1 MSQASDLE
9 RQMLELINAE
19 RTSRGLNPVQLELRL
34 NESAEDHSDWM
45 LQQDVFSHT
54 GAGGSSAG
62 DRMED
67 AGFVFSGSWTWAENI
82 AWQSERGAPGLADDV
97 IDLHNALMNSP
108 GHRANI
114 LNANV
119 EVIGIGIEQGNFN
132 GWDAVMV
139 TQNFAKTSA
148 ELQLDTG
155 SGGGSQPTSGNDNLT
170 LTSAGSLEG
179 LAGNDTLNGSAG
191 NDNLL
196 GQDGRDLLQGGH
208 GADSLYGGAHSD
220 TLNGEGGDDKMWAGD
235 GSDTL
240 NGGNG
245 HDTMYG
251 NRGDDKLWGL
261 DGNDTID
268 GGKGHDVLYGNL
280 GLDTLWGGD
289 GNDTMDGGRGNDLLF
304 GNMGFDV
311 MLGGDGSDTLN
322 GGNGNDN
329 LAGNFGD
336 DRLNGDGG
344 SDTLS
349 GGTGH
354 DTLDGGA
361 GNDLLSGNGGGDL
374 FIFSA
379 GDDTVSD
386 FDPNASGELI
396 DLRPA
401 DGITSFSDLMTNHT
415 SQTANGLLITDGNG
429 DSMLLT
435 GITEQDLSSGD
446 FLF

>member
-19 RTSRGLNPVQLELRL
+19 RTSRGLNTVQLELRL
-34 NESAEDHSDWM
+34 NDSAEDHSEWM

-148 ELQLDTG
+148 QLQLDTG
-155 SGGGSQPTSGNDNLT
+155 SGGGSGSGATTGDDILTLSSAGTLSGLAGDDQLTGSGGNDVLNGDIGRDT
-170 LTSAGSLEG
+170 LHGG
-179 LAGNDTLNGSAG
+179 DGNDTLNGGNYKDTLAGGSG
-191 NDNLL
+191 NDSLQGGAGQDRIYGGGDKDLLL
-196 GQDGRDLLQGGH
+196 GQNGHDLLWGG
-208 GADSLYGGAHSD
+208 YG
-220 TLNGEGGDDKMWAGD
+220 T
-235 GSDTL
+235 DTL
-240 NGGNG
+240 NGGS
-245 HDTMYG
+245 
-251 NRGDDKLWGL
+251 
-261 DGNDTID
+261 GNDRMT
-268 GGKGHDVLYGNL
+268 
-280 GLDTLWGGD
+280 
-289 GNDTMDGGRGNDLLF
+289 
-304 GNMGFDV
+304 
-311 MLGGDGSDTLN
+311 
-322 GGNGNDN
+322 
-329 LAGNFGD
+329 
-336 DRLNGDGG
+336 
-344 SDTLS
+344 
-349 GGTGH
+349 
-354 DTLDGGA
+354 GGA
-361 GNDLLSGNGGGDL
+361 QGDL
-374 FIFSA
+374 FVFSTGA
-379 GDDTVSD
+379 DTVSD
-386 FDPNASGELI
+386 FNPDTNGERI
-396 DLRPA
+396 DLSNA
-401 DGITSFSDLMTNHT
+401 DGITSYSDLMSNHT
-415 SQTANGLLITDGNG
+415 SQTANGLLITDSNG